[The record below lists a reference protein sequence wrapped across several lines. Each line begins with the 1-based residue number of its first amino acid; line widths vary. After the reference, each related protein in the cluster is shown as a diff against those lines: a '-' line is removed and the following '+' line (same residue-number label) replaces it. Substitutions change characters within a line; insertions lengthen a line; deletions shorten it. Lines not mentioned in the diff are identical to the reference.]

1 MDHRTKSV
9 TTIVPFIKIG
19 LDRGELCLYISNEEN
34 DTVTI
39 DALKAQGIDIEKAI
53 TNGSLILTNKKEIY
67 FKLGKFDIDWTLRVI
82 KNIADLAKSYGFT
95 AMRVLSDMSWT
106 QEKVEGVEKWPEYE
120 SRLNTLSTDIFIRI
134 ICQYERDLFSPEA
147 LLGALQTHPKVI
159 IDGMICKN
167 QFYIQTDKLLKG
179 EYAEIELSNVLNSI
193 HSSNDLDIV
202 ISDRDKRLKDLRDR
216 LDDVTSAQ
224 KDL

>member
-1 MDHRTKSV
+1 MDHRTECV

-134 ICQYERDLFSPEA
+134 ICQYERNLFSP
-147 LLGALQTHPKVI
+147 
-159 IDGMICKN
+159 
-167 QFYIQTDKLLKG
+167 
-179 EYAEIELSNVLNSI
+179 
-193 HSSNDLDIV
+193 
-202 ISDRDKRLKDLRDR
+202 
-216 LDDVTSAQ
+216 
-224 KDL
+224 